1 MNSSIAPSPL
11 SYAPEVQSQGNGVGR
26 MSAPPGAA
34 QKFSMLMYSPSAP
47 ASSAALAAPGSLER
61 SGLRYYFEQLSNRWQ
76 SGQRALERL
85 TASGKY
91 TGAELVETHLA
102 MINCTVDMEITSKC
116 ASTFENGVQ
125 TLIHRGS

>member
-1 MNSSIAPSPL
+1 MDSSITPNPL
-11 SYAPEVQSQGNGVGR
+11 SYVPDVQSQGNGVGR
-26 MSAPPGAA
+26 MSASPGAA
-34 QKFSMLMYSPSAP
+34 QKFAMLMYSPSAQ
-47 ASSAALAAPGSLER
+47 ASNAGLAAPATPER
-61 SGLRYYFEQLSNRWQ
+61 SGLRYYFEQLSDRWQ

-91 TGAELVETHLA
+91 TSAELVETHLA

>member
-1 MNSSIAPSPL
+1 MDSSIASNLL
-11 SYAPEVQSQGNGVGR
+11 SFAPEVQAQGTSVGR
-26 MSAPPGAA
+26 TSASPGAA
-34 QKFSMLMYSPSAP
+34 QRFSLLMYSPAPSANH
-47 ASSAALAAPGSLER
+47 AGLAPPSTLDRG
-61 SGLRYYFEQLSNRWQ
+61 GLRAYFDQLSHRWQ

-91 TGAELVETHLA
+91 TSAELVETHLA

-125 TLIHRGS
+125 TLIQRGS

>member
-1 MNSSIAPSPL
+1 MDSSITPSPL
-11 SYAPEVQSQGNGVGR
+11 SYVPQVQSQGNSVGR
-26 MSAPPGAA
+26 APASPGAA
-34 QKFSMLMYSPSAP
+34 QKFALLMYSPSTPGSNAG
-47 ASSAALAAPGSLER
+47 LAAPSALER
-61 SGLRYYFEQLSNRWQ
+61 SGLRHYFEQLSHRWQ

-85 TASGKY
+85 TTAGKY
-91 TGAELVETHLA
+91 TSAELVETHLA

>member
-1 MNSSIAPSPL
+1 MDSSITPSPL
-11 SYAPEVQSQGNGVGR
+11 SYVPVQSQGNSVGR
-26 MSAPPGAA
+26 TAAPAAA
-34 QKFSMLMYSPSAP
+34 QKFAQLMYSPSAP
-47 ASSAALAAPGSLER
+47 GSNAGLAAPGTLER
-61 SGLRYYFEQLSNRWQ
+61 SGLRQYFEQLSHRWQ